1 MTRRNL
7 SLNVAAVAA
16 GLLAL
21 VVLALLWGR
30 FHTVLKD
37 FAAFFLAIAA
47 AYLGYCFQRR
57 QAFLVS
63 LRDLWHQ
70 CIDAKADI
78 IDCTQAAERDPAQ
91 LAKAQRSI
99 SIAIDKMRV
108 VYRNVGETEAR
119 IGLFPFEPLHDM
131 RKALD
136 ALAQADGTDTQRAEC
151 QTTVIDAWNAF
162 RWAFLREFG
171 APYPTNPITDRTKRD
186 PRRAGHTPD

>member
-7 SLNVAAVAA
+7 ALNVAGVAA
-16 GLLAL
+16 GLLSL

-78 IDCTQAAERDPAQ
+78 IDCTRASERDAAQ

-99 SIAIDKMRV
+99 SVAIDKMRA

-136 ALAQADGTDTQRAEC
+136 ALAQGADTEDQRAQC
-151 QTTVIDAWNAF
+151 QATVMDAWNAF

-171 APYPTNPITDRTKRD
+171 APYPTNPITERNKRD
-186 PRRAGHTPD
+186 PRRSAQD